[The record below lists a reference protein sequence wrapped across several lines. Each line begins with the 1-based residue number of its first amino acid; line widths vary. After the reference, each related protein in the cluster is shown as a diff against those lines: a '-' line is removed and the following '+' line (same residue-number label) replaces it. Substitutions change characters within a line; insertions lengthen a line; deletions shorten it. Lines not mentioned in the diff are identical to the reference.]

1 MVERMNERLSCS
13 RGQQVCILL
22 AGRSQQNLAPETNPS
37 ATTRFT
43 AHQHANH
50 GLEAKQGCT
59 QANDVH
65 SHACVQ
71 CAPDSLLLHL
81 LALQIGALRDICVA
95 LDLSSEPSVAVRPEC
110 GEITQDYRE
119 QSRPQ

>member
-1 MVERMNERLSCS
+1 MKGYHAVEGNKYAFYWPVDPSKIWHRKP
-13 RGQQVCILL
+13 ILL
-22 AGRSQQNLAPETNPS
+22 QQQE
-37 ATTRFT
+37 RFT

-50 GLEAKQGCT
+50 GLESKQGCT